1 MVLLTIETLHT
12 TVIRQTH
19 GAIVAVV
26 VVTGVVL
33 LVCTIVVFNMARELT
48 IKQDKYT
55 FESLEDVCEFM
66 LHLCSGKTVQEKTP
80 LIMTASSGNE
90 VVESFLGATQDRV
103 HG

>member
-66 LHLCSGKTVQEKTP
+66 LLLQWQDGSRKDSPHHD
-80 LIMTASSGNE
+80 
-90 VVESFLGATQDRV
+90 SFQWQ
-103 HG
+103 